1 MYLVFDG
8 ICWAQL
14 LWFTVYLIWLWEDDA
29 KNILFLINNFFT
41 NPRDY
46 KLICICLQKVQ
57 MPKMFACHMVSTHM
71 LCSLLQS
78 EQLQIVWH
86 HKDSLLV

>member
-1 MYLVFDG
+1 MFSMEYAGLNFYG
-8 ICWAQL
+8 LQL
-14 LWFTVYLIWLWEDDA
+14 TLFGFGRMMQ